1 MVKEEY
7 KLYTM
12 SFLRLLFAASTI
24 QRKIRKLGKEQF
36 ANYTYSYSRHKKYHQ
51 LNRIQH
57 MDTVQQDRL
66 QKIKY
71 TQAKEIWEG
80 LRVEE
85 KTYLTLGRRRK
96 NNN

>member
-24 QRKIRKLGKEQF
+24 QRKIRKLGKKQS
-36 ANYTYSYSRHKKYHQ
+36 ANYTYSRHKKYHQ

-66 QKIKY
+66 HKIKY

-80 LRVEE
+80 LRVEG